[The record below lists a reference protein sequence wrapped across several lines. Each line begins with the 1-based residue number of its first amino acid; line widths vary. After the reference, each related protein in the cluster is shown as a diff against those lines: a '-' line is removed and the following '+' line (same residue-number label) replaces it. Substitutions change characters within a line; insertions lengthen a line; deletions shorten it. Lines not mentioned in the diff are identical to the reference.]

1 MPLQTEALVGPSR
14 LYVEQ
19 CLAHSR
25 CWVTVVASPLL
36 RGILEG
42 RPWAEWGRGVYG
54 VDLSPLG
61 NYIFKIA
68 FLILWANACG
78 KWVNSIM
85 AAEKH
90 RIQETELETGNGKIL
105 RVPGDHLDKPR
116 SLLIQK
122 GKLSPRASKNL
133 PSHMGRW

>member
-1 MPLQTEALVGPSR
+1 MGRVGKGSLWRISLLWELYLQDSL
-14 LYVEQ
+14 
-19 CLAHSR
+19 
-25 CWVTVVASPLL
+25 
-36 RGILEG
+36 
-42 RPWAEWGRGVYG
+42 
-54 VDLSPLG
+54 
-61 NYIFKIA
+61 
-68 FLILWANACG
+68 LILWANACG
-78 KWVNSIM
+78 KWVNSIV